1 MRCWI
6 ALAGCA
12 ALLLTGVVRAA
23 EEEGADRPDIVRG
36 NTRFALD
43 LYAAL
48 KGRPGNLFY
57 APASLSTAL
66 AMTHAGAGGATAD
79 QMAKVLH
86 LDLPPGV
93 LHPAFATLQSGLVAR
108 SDGRLRV
115 ANRLWANQGYPIRP
129 DFLAITRDS
138 YGAELAAVDFAHQPE
153 VARRQINA
161 WVERRTEDRIR
172 DLLPPGIVDELT
184 RLVLTNA
191 VYFKGDWAESF
202 PKSATHEADFHV
214 TSDKTTRVPMMT
226 RTGDHRHWAG
236 DGLQVLELP
245 YAGDQLSM
253 VVILPDQAD
262 GLTDLENR
270 LNTSNLDRWLNGSRP
285 RPVQVFLPR
294 FKLETSFELKDTLRS
309 LGLTLPFD
317 QVKANFSGITSH
329 EDLYISAIVHK
340 AFVDVNEEGTEAAA
354 ATAVVIEPRSAPIQS
369 SEPAVFRAD
378 HPFVFAIRDRLT
390 GSILFLGRVQNPNA

>member
-236 DGLQVLELP
+236 DGL
-245 YAGDQLSM
+245 
-253 VVILPDQAD
+253 
-262 GLTDLENR
+262 ENR